1 MRDFCFCNY
10 FVDFKFL
17 LYFAPYLYQHLSV
30 DNVTLNNNSNNKNKD
45 VLFIVLLFR
54 PQNVSSF
61 LSSSHSTTLNYVHF
75 D

>member
-1 MRDFCFCNY
+1 MLDFYFCNY

-61 LSSSHSTTLNYVHF
+61 LSSNHSTTLNYVHF

>member
-1 MRDFCFCNY
+1 MRDFY
-10 FVDFKFL
+10 FLIISLISNFYFI
-17 LYFAPYLYQHLSV
+17 FAPYLFQHLSV

-75 D
+75 G